1 MLAPGGMPSHHTAD
15 NPRLLGE
22 VTVSILEIGG
32 LALLVL
38 VIVAAARG
46 KVRINSR
53 EVSDVEAR
61 LRPIA
66 GVTAAARASGAAERE
81 EWDDGSAEFEAH
93 VRGLDLPDGT
103 EIEFVVEGVTI
114 GQVVTTGGRA
124 RLEYDSRDGDDVPP
138 VADGQRL
145 VIRHAGADLL
155 EGAFRSD

>member
-1 MLAPGGMPSHHTAD
+1 M
-15 NPRLLGE
+15 
-22 VTVSILEIGG
+22 SILEIGG
-32 LALLVL
+32 LALLVVL
-38 VIVAAARG
+38 VVSAARG

-53 EVSDVEAR
+53 EISDFEAR

-66 GVTAAARASGAAERE
+66 GAPAAARAAGKAERE

-103 EIEFVVEGVTI
+103 EIEFVVAGVTL
-114 GQVVTTGGRA
+114 GRAVTAGGRA
-124 RLEYDSRDGDDVPP
+124 RLDYDSRDGDDVPP

-155 EGAFRSD
+155 EGAFRPD

>member
-1 MLAPGGMPSHHTAD
+1 M
-15 NPRLLGE
+15 
-22 VTVSILEIGG
+22 SILEIGL
-32 LALLVL
+32 LALLLL
-38 VIVAAARG
+38 VVVSAARG

-53 EVSDVEAR
+53 EVSDFEAR

-66 GVTAAARASGAAERE
+66 GAPASARAAGKAERE

-103 EIEFVVEGVTI
+103 EIEFVVDDVTL
-114 GQVVTTGGRA
+114 GRAVTTGGRA

-145 VIRHAGADLL
+145 VIRHAGTDLL
-155 EGAFRSD
+155 EGAFRPD

>member
-1 MLAPGGMPSHHTAD
+1 M
-15 NPRLLGE
+15 
-22 VTVSILEIGG
+22 SILEIGG
-32 LALLVL
+32 LALIFLVL
-38 VIVAAARG
+38 VAAARG
-46 KVRINSR
+46 KVRVNAR
-53 EVSDVEAR
+53 EVSDLEAR

-66 GVTAAARASGAAERE
+66 GAAAAPRAAGSAERE

-114 GQVVTTGGRA
+114 GRAVLTGGRA

-145 VIRHAGADLL
+145 VIRHGGTDLL
-155 EGAFRSD
+155 EGSFRPD

>member
-1 MLAPGGMPSHHTAD
+1 M
-15 NPRLLGE
+15 
-22 VTVSILEIGG
+22 SILEIGG
-32 LALLVL
+32 LALLVVL
-38 VIVAAARG
+38 VVSAARG

-53 EVSDVEAR
+53 EISDFEAR

-66 GVTAAARASGAAERE
+66 GAPAAARAAGKAERE

-103 EIEFVVEGVTI
+103 EIEFVVAGVTL
-114 GQVVTTGGRA
+114 GRAVTTGGRA
-124 RLEYDSRDGDDVPP
+124 RLDYDSRDGDDVPP

-155 EGAFRSD
+155 EGAFRPD